1 MTYMTEKI
9 RGALESKGIN
19 VYDIP
24 GLNAVRVSTHD
35 RSFYFYDEFVHVK
48 ILITDL
54 HLIDYSKTYKSLD
67 ETLKYIESFDWMR
80 GAYS

>member
-9 RGALESKGIN
+9 RGALESKGMD
-19 VYDIP
+19 VYDIT

-48 ILITDL
+48 ILVTDL
-54 HLIDYSKTYKSLD
+54 HMIDYSKTYKSLD
-67 ETLKYIESFDWMR
+67 ETLEYIDDLRWKR
-80 GAYS
+80 GANL

>member
-1 MTYMTEKI
+1 MTYMIEKI
-9 RGALESKGIN
+9 RGALESKGMN

-24 GLNAVRVSTHD
+24 GLNAVRISTHD

-67 ETLKYIESFDWMR
+67 ETLEYIDDLRWKR
-80 GAYS
+80 GANL